1 LTSEFSEAYF
11 FPVNLT
17 DKFGDYFQE
26 VNPMT
31 TLLPDKISRYC
42 NVLEPLVTAEVM
54 RQLAE
59 LPPNLVKYIKPE
71 EAIAYALNR
80 LPPLYATSQEGWKR
94 QQEKAQTDLA
104 ENIFI
109 AVRQGLAAVQ
119 RDPLKASTPLED
131 ELSFEQK

>member
-1 LTSEFSEAYF
+1 
-11 FPVNLT
+11 
-17 DKFGDYFQE
+17 
-26 VNPMT
+26 MT

-104 ENIFI
+104 ENIFL

-131 ELSFEQK
+131 ELSFEHN

>member
-1 LTSEFSEAYF
+1 
-11 FPVNLT
+11 
-17 DKFGDYFQE
+17 
-26 VNPMT
+26 MT
-31 TLLPDKISRYC
+31 TLVTDRISCYC
-42 NVLEPLVTAEVM
+42 NVLELLVTAEVL

-94 QQEKAQTDLA
+94 QLEKAQAKLT
-104 ENIFI
+104 EHIFI

-119 RDPLKASTPLED
+119 QDPLKASTPLQD
-131 ELSFEQK
+131 ELSFKQNFTHN